1 MVPLAVVSVTI
12 PLSLTKRLDKPLLWY
27 QAMIAKFGEQVV
39 DAKVW
44 APAKRVGVHEAKTR
58 LSELLRLVYGGQ
70 RLRLPAAASR

>member
-1 MVPLAVVSVTI
+1 MA
-12 PLSLTKRLDKPLLWY
+12 LWY

-58 LSELLRLVYGGQ
+58 LSELLRLPPRGGGGGVV
-70 RLRLPAAASR
+70 AAG

>member
-1 MVPLAVVSVTI
+1 
-12 PLSLTKRLDKPLLWY
+12 
-27 QAMIAKFGEQVV
+27 MIAKFGEQVV

-70 RLRLPAAASR
+70 RLRLPPRRAGSKACAAASS

>member
-1 MVPLAVVSVTI
+1 
-12 PLSLTKRLDKPLLWY
+12 
-27 QAMIAKFGEQVV
+27 MIAKFGEQVV

-58 LSELLRLVYGGQ
+58 LSELLLVYGGQ

>member
-1 MVPLAVVSVTI
+1 MA
-12 PLSLTKRLDKPLLWY
+12 LWY

-58 LSELLRLVYGGQ
+58 LSELLRLPPPGGGG
-70 RLRLPAAASR
+70 